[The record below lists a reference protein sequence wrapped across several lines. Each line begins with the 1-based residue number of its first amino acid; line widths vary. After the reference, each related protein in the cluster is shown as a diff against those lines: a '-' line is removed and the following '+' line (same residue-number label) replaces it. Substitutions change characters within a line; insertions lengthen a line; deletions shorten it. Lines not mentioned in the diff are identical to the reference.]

1 MNRLISSDNLK
12 MSSHL
17 IESVKDNSDER
28 MDRVYI
34 TFKNGE
40 TLSII
45 KGDGSYGFEQGL
57 FEIQPSKPELLKSF
71 DANSEYNDS
80 VEGHLTIDDLNY
92 YINKIGGLK

>member
-1 MNRLISSDNLK
+1 MNQLINSNDLM

-17 IESVKDNSDER
+17 IESVIDNSDER
-28 MDRVYI
+28 MGRVYI

-45 KGDGSYGFEQGL
+45 RGDGSYGFEDGL
-57 FEIQPSKPELLKSF
+57 FEIQPSKPELLKSY
-71 DANSEYNDS
+71 DSESEYNDS

-92 YINKIGGLK
+92 YINKLGNL